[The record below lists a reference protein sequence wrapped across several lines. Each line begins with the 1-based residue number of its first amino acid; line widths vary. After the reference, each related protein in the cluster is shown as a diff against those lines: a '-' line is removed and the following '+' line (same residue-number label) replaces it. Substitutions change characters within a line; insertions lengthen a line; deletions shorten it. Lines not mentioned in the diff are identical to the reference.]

1 MRHGE
6 QPEPIG
12 EKGKCGRLRLRIYS
26 LPHTDDRDRQ
36 PCKPNTPMI
45 AKIMKGS
52 NFKGVVYYILNN
64 EKGTQIIDADG
75 LFLENNDT
83 IAQGF
88 IGQAQMNPRVTKIV
102 GHIALSF
109 SKEDAPRL
117 NNTVMAQIAREYMER
132 MGIKDTQYIIGR
144 HFDKE
149 HPHVHI
155 AFNRIDNNGK
165 TISDRNDRFRSE
177 RICKELTK
185 KYGLHFANGKEQV
198 KTDRL
203 REPDKTRYELYQ
215 ILKTEVSRCKDWN
228 TLLERLERQ
237 GVDVQFKHKGHI
249 DEIQGIVFSM
259 NGYRFNGSK
268 VDRQFSYSKINAAL
282 SRNNYEE
289 RQTQPQPQA
298 NREEISPTAS
308 GGGSLIEG
316 SLGLFSPSNMPEEQ
330 QPYDPYLKNKKKK
343 KQRKI
348 NW

>member
-1 MRHGE
+1 
-6 QPEPIG
+6 
-12 EKGKCGRLRLRIYS
+12 
-26 LPHTDDRDRQ
+26 
-36 PCKPNTPMI
+36 MI

-52 NFKGVVYYILNN
+52 DFRGIVNYILND

-75 LFLENNDT
+75 LFLENSET

-88 IGQAQMNPRVTKIV
+88 IGQAQMNPKVTKVV
-102 GHIALSF
+102 GHIALNF
-109 SKEDAPRL
+109 SKKDAPRL
-117 NNTVMAQIAREYMER
+117 NNIVMAQIAREYMER
-132 MGIKDTQYIIGR
+132 MDIKDTQYIIGR

-177 RICKELTK
+177 RVCKELTK

-198 KTDRL
+198 KMDRL

-215 ILKTEVSRCKDWN
+215 ILKTEVGRCRDWK

-237 GVDVQFKHKGHI
+237 GVGVQFKYKGQT

-268 VDRQFSYSKINAAL
+268 VDRQFSYSKIDATL
-282 SRNNYEE
+282 VRNNYEE
-289 RQTQPQPQA
+289 RQAQPQSQT
-298 NREEISPTAS
+298 NWEEIIPTSS
-308 GGGSLIEG
+308 GGDELING
-316 SLGLFSPSNMPEEQ
+316 SLGLLTPDNAPEEQ
-330 QPYDPYLKNKKKK
+330 QPYDPYLRNKKKK

>member
-1 MRHGE
+1 
-6 QPEPIG
+6 
-12 EKGKCGRLRLRIYS
+12 
-26 LPHTDDRDRQ
+26 
-36 PCKPNTPMI
+36 MI

-52 NFKGVVYYILNN
+52 DFKSVVYYILND

-88 IGQAQMNPRVTKIV
+88 IGQAQMNPRVTKAV

-117 NNTVMAQIAREYMER
+117 NNTVMAQITREYMER

-177 RICKELTK
+177 CICKELTK

-198 KTDRL
+198 KIDQL
-203 REPDKTRYELYQ
+203 REPDKTRYELYN
-215 ILKTEVSRCKDWN
+215 ILKAEVGRCRDWN
-228 TLLERLERQ
+228 TLLERVKRQ
-237 GVDVQFKHKGHI
+237 EQA
-249 DEIQGIVFSM
+249 
-259 NGYRFNGSK
+259 R
-268 VDRQFSYSKINAAL
+268 
-282 SRNNYEE
+282 
-289 RQTQPQPQA
+289 PQLMQA
-298 NREEISPTAS
+298 EISPAS
-308 GGGSLIEG
+308 NSSGDLISG
-316 SLGLFSPSNMPEEQ
+316 SLGLFTPSIVPEEQ
-330 QPYDPYLKNKKKK
+330 QPYDPYLRNKKKK

>member
-1 MRHGE
+1 
-6 QPEPIG
+6 
-12 EKGKCGRLRLRIYS
+12 
-26 LPHTDDRDRQ
+26 
-36 PCKPNTPMI
+36 MI

-52 NFKGVVYYILNN
+52 DFKGVVYYILND

-83 IAQGF
+83 IVQGF
-88 IGQAQMNPRVTKIV
+88 IGQAQMNPRVTKVV

-117 NNTVMAQIAREYMER
+117 NNVVMAQIAREYMER

-155 AFNRIDNNGK
+155 TFNRIDNNGK

-177 RICKELTK
+177 RISKELTK
-185 KYGLHFANGKEQV
+185 KYGLHFANGKENV
-198 KTDRL
+198 KTERL
-203 REPDKTRYELYQ
+203 REPDRTRHELYN
-215 ILKTEVSRCKDWN
+215 ILKTEVGRCRDWD
-228 TLLERLERQ
+228 TLIERLKRQ
-237 GVDVQFKHKGHI
+237 GVEVQFKYKGQT
-249 DEIQGIVFSM
+249 DDIQGIVFSM
-259 NGYRFNGSK
+259 NGYCFNGSK
-268 VDRQFSYSKINAAL
+268 VDRSFSYSKIDAAL
-282 SRNNYEE
+282 RRNSYEE
-289 RQTQPQPQA
+289 RQMQPQSQA
-298 NREEISPTAS
+298 NREEINSISNIS
-308 GGGSLIEG
+308 GDLISG
-316 SLGLFSPSNMPEEQ
+316 SLGLFTPGNVPEEQ

>member
-1 MRHGE
+1 M
-6 QPEPIG
+6 
-12 EKGKCGRLRLRIYS
+12 
-26 LPHTDDRDRQ
+26 
-36 PCKPNTPMI
+36 
-45 AKIMKGS
+45 
-52 NFKGVVYYILNN
+52 
-64 EKGTQIIDADG
+64 
-75 LFLENNDT
+75 
-83 IAQGF
+83 QGF
-88 IGQAQMNPRVTKIV
+88 IGQAQMNPRVAKAV

-155 AFNRIDNNGK
+155 AFNRIDNDGK

-198 KTDRL
+198 KIDRL

-215 ILKTEVSRCKDWN
+215 ILKTEVGRCKDWN

-237 GVDVQFKHKGHI
+237 GVDMQFKYKGQT
-249 DEIQGIVFSM
+249 DEIQGIVFTM

-268 VDRQFSYSKINAAL
+268 VDRQFSYSKIDAAL
-282 SRNNYEE
+282 SRNNYNE
-289 RQTQPQPQA
+289 RQMQPQPQT
-298 NREEISPTAS
+298 NREEINPTS
-308 GGGSLIEG
+308 SVGGELING

-330 QPYDPYLKNKKKK
+330 QPYDPYLRNKKKK

>member
-1 MRHGE
+1 
-6 QPEPIG
+6 
-12 EKGKCGRLRLRIYS
+12 
-26 LPHTDDRDRQ
+26 
-36 PCKPNTPMI
+36 MI
-45 AKIMKGS
+45 AKIMKS
-52 NFKGVVYYILNN
+52 SDFKAVVYYILND
-64 EKGTQIIDADG
+64 EKGTQIINSDG

-88 IGQAQMNPRVTKIV
+88 IGQAQMNPRVTKAV

-109 SKEDAPRL
+109 SKEDVPRL
-117 NNTVMAQIAREYMER
+117 NNAVMAQIAREYMER

-198 KTDRL
+198 KIDRL

-215 ILKTEVSRCKDWN
+215 ILKTEVGRCKDWD
-228 TLLERLERQ
+228 TLFERLKRQ
-237 GVDVQFKHKGHI
+237 GIDVQFKHKGQT
-249 DEIQGIVFSM
+249 DEIQGIVFTM

-268 VDRQFSYSKINAAL
+268 VDRQFSYSKIDAAL
-282 SRNNYEE
+282 NRNDYGE
-289 RQTQPQPQA
+289 RQMQQRPHPQA
-298 NREEISPTAS
+298 NREEISLTSNNVS
-308 GGGSLIEG
+308 GLIEG
-316 SLGLFSPSNMPEEQ
+316 ALGLLTPSNVPEEQ
-330 QPYDPYLKNKKKK
+330 QPYDSYLRNKRKK

>member
-1 MRHGE
+1 
-6 QPEPIG
+6 
-12 EKGKCGRLRLRIYS
+12 
-26 LPHTDDRDRQ
+26 
-36 PCKPNTPMI
+36 MI
-45 AKIMKGS
+45 AKIMKGAD
-52 NFKGVVYYILNN
+52 FKGVVYYILNDN
-64 EKGTQIIDADG
+64 KGTEIIDAED
-75 LFLENNDT
+75 LFLKNNDT

-88 IGQAQMNPRVTKIV
+88 IGQASMNPKVTRPV

-109 SKEDAPRL
+109 SKEDLPRL
-117 NNTVMAQIAREYMER
+117 NNVVMARIAREYMER
-132 MGIKDTQYIIGR
+132 MGIKEMQYIIGR

-155 AFNRIDNNGK
+155 AFIRIDNNGK

-185 KYGLHFANGKEQV
+185 KYGLHFANGKEHV

-215 ILKTEVSRCKDWN
+215 ILKTEVSRCRNWK
-228 TLLERLERQ
+228 TLLERLEQQ
-237 GVDVQFKHKGHI
+237 GVDVQFKFKGQT

-268 VDRQFSYSKINAAL
+268 VDRQFSYSKIDAAL
-282 SRNNYEE
+282 SCNNYGE
-289 RQTQPQPQA
+289 RQMQPQQQT
-298 NREEISPTAS
+298 NREEISLTS
-308 GGGSLIEG
+308 SVGGELING
-316 SLGLFSPSNMPEEQ
+316 SLGLLSPSNTPEEQ

-343 KQRKI
+343 KQRQI

>member
-1 MRHGE
+1 
-6 QPEPIG
+6 
-12 EKGKCGRLRLRIYS
+12 
-26 LPHTDDRDRQ
+26 
-36 PCKPNTPMI
+36 MI

-52 NFKGVVYYILNN
+52 DFKGVVYYILND
-64 EKGTQIIDADG
+64 EKGSKIIDADG

-83 IAQGF
+83 IVQGF
-88 IGQAQMNPRVTKIV
+88 IGQAQINPKVTKTV

-117 NNTVMAQIAREYMER
+117 NNAVMAQIAREYMER
-132 MGIKDTQYIIGR
+132 MGIKNTQYIIGR

-185 KYGLHFANGKEQV
+185 KYGLHFAKGKEQV
-198 KTDRL
+198 KADRL

-215 ILKTEVSRCKDWN
+215 LLKTEVGRCKDWN

-237 GVDVQFKHKGHI
+237 SVDVQFKYKEHT
-249 DEIQGIVFSM
+249 DEIQGIVFTT
-259 NGYRFNGSK
+259 NDYRFNGSK
-268 VDRQFSYSKINAAL
+268 VDRQFSYLKIDAAL
-282 SRNNYEE
+282 NRNNYGK
-289 RQTQPQPQA
+289 RQIQPQPQTYQ
-298 NREEISPTAS
+298 EGISPISNSS
-308 GGGSLIEG
+308 GNLIEG

-330 QPYDPYLKNKKKK
+330 QSYDPYLKNKKKK

>member
-1 MRHGE
+1 
-6 QPEPIG
+6 
-12 EKGKCGRLRLRIYS
+12 
-26 LPHTDDRDRQ
+26 
-36 PCKPNTPMI
+36 MI

-52 NFKGVVYYILNN
+52 DFRDVVNYILNE

-88 IGQAQMNPRVTKIV
+88 IGQAQMNPKVTKAI

-109 SKEDAPRL
+109 SKKDAPRL
-117 NNTVMAQIAREYMER
+117 NNAVMAQIAREYMER
-132 MGIKDTQYIIGR
+132 MDIKDTQYLIER
-144 HFDKE
+144 HCDKE

-155 AFNRIDNNGK
+155 AFNRINNNGK
-165 TISDRNDRFRSE
+165 TISDRNDCFRSE

-198 KTDRL
+198 KIDRL
-203 REPDKTRYELYQ
+203 REPDKTRYELYK
-215 ILKTEVSRCKDWN
+215 ILKTEVGRCRDWN

-237 GVDVQFKHKGHI
+237 GIGVQFKYKGQT

-268 VDRQFSYSKINAAL
+268 VDRQFSYSKIDAAL
-282 SRNNYEE
+282 ARDNYGE
-289 RQTQPQPQA
+289 RQTQPQPLA
-298 NREEISPTAS
+298 NREGISPTAS
-308 GGGSLIEG
+308 GDGELING
-316 SLGLFSPSNMPEEQ
+316 SLGLLTPSHALEEQ
-330 QPYDPYLKNKKKK
+330 QPYDPYLRNKKKK

>member
-1 MRHGE
+1 
-6 QPEPIG
+6 
-12 EKGKCGRLRLRIYS
+12 
-26 LPHTDDRDRQ
+26 
-36 PCKPNTPMI
+36 MI

-52 NFKGVVYYILNN
+52 DFKGVVNYILND
-64 EKGTQIIDADG
+64 EKDTQIIDSDG

-83 IAQGF
+83 IVQGF
-88 IGQAQMNPRVTKIV
+88 IGQAQMNPRVTKVV

-117 NNTVMAQIAREYMER
+117 NNVVMAQIAREYMER
-132 MGIKDTQYIIGR
+132 MGIKNTQYIIGR

-177 RICKELTK
+177 RICKELTR
-185 KYGLHFANGKEQV
+185 KYGLHFASGKEQV

-203 REPDKTRYELYQ
+203 REPDKTRYELYH
-215 ILKTEVSRCKDWN
+215 ILKTEVSRCKGWN
-228 TLLERLERQ
+228 TLLERLKQQ
-237 GVDVQFKHKGHI
+237 GVDVQFKYKGQTN
-249 DEIQGIVFSM
+249 EIQGVIFTM

-268 VDRQFSYSKINAAL
+268 VDRQFSYSKIDATLN
-282 SRNNYEE
+282 RDNYGE
-289 RQTQPQPQA
+289 RQMQSQPQT
-298 NREEISPTAS
+298 NREELSPTS
-308 GGGSLIEG
+308 GVSSELVKG
-316 SLGLFSPSNMPEEQ
+316 SLGLFSQSNMPEEQ